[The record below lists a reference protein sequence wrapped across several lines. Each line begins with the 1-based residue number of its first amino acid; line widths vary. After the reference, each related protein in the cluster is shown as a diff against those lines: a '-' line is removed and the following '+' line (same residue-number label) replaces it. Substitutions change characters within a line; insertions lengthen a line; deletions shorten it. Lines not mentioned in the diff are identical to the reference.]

1 MADEYVLPAGSG
13 VTWRFLPWDELSRDD
28 LYAVLALR
36 CEVFVVEQECP
47 YLDVDGLDP
56 ACVHMLGGFGGE
68 PDAGLAAYARIIP
81 AGALHD
87 HAASMGRI
95 VTNPKARGRGL
106 GQEMMAAA
114 LDHLREA
121 GNTHPI
127 EIEAQAHLERFYQG
141 FGFRTVSSAPFLV
154 DDILHITMV
163 RDPD

>member
-1 MADEYVLPAGSG
+1 MADEYVPPAGG
-13 VTWRFLPWDELSRDD
+13 EVTWQFLPWDELSKDQ

-56 ACVHMLGGFGGE
+56 SCTHLLGTFGPE
-68 PDAGLAAYARIIP
+68 PGAGLAAYARVIP

-87 HAASMGRI
+87 HAASIGRI
-95 VTNPKARGRGL
+95 VTSTKARGRGL
-106 GQEMMAAA
+106 GQVMMAVI

-141 FGFRTVSSAPFLV
+141 FGFRTISSAPFLV
-154 DDILHITMV
+154 DNILHITMR